1 MPEPPILSPGPELSH
16 DPVDEASWESFP
28 ASDPPGWA
36 TGQSY
41 DDPELD
47 AQERT
52 RSASGVDAPG
62 GPSRSSPERRG
73 SALASGKPVS
83 SANAETPSV
92 PG

>member
-41 DDPELD
+41 DDPEPD
-47 AQERT
+47 APERT
-52 RSASGVDAPG
+52 RSSSGADAPER
-62 GPSRSSPERRG
+62 PSRCSPERRG
-73 SALASGKPVS
+73 SALASGKPVW